1 MKQFLITAE
10 DAGLRIDRFLAVH
23 FSSDSRTFIR
33 KWLEQKKVLINGK
46 PAKPSYKLRPGD
58 FVEIGE
64 IPQRNAASAELTPW
78 QFPLE
83 ILYEDDFLIGINKP
97 AGIVV
102 HPGAGASDHT
112 IAHAALHHFPQI
124 HDVGHPGRPGVVHR
138 IDKETSGVLLLAK
151 NQETY
156 LKLVHLFKER
166 KIQKHYRAAVF
177 GKMTNTH
184 GKIEKALGRDP
195 ADRKKISIRA
205 KRKRPAITLYRVLK
219 NYEFGALLDVEILT
233 GRTHQIRVH
242 LSSENHP
249 IIGDTKYGGA
259 NWSRIVDV
267 ELRNRL
273 KSAAFFGLHAFSLD
287 FAHPIT
293 GKELHL
299 EAKLPEIWG
308 SL

>member
-10 DAGLRIDRFLAVH
+10 DAGIRIDRFLAAH
-23 FSSDSRTFIR
+23 FSSDSRTSIR
-33 KWLEQKKVLINGK
+33 KWLDQQIVLINGQ
-46 PAKPSYKLRPGD
+46 PAKPSYKLRTGD
-58 FVEIGE
+58 SILIQE
-64 IPQRNAASAELTPW
+64 IPQRIAISSELTPW

-83 ILYEDDFLIGINKP
+83 ILYEDDFLIGIDKP

-102 HPGAGASDHT
+102 HPGAGVPDHT
-112 IAHAALHHFPQI
+112 IAQAALYHVPQI
-124 HDVGHPGRPGVVHR
+124 RNVGHPGRPGVVHR
-138 IDKETSGVLLLAK
+138 LDKETSGVLLLAK

-156 LKLVHLFKER
+156 LKMVHLFKDR

-184 GKIEKALGRDP
+184 GRIEKALGRDP
-195 ADRKKISIRA
+195 SDRKKISIRA
-205 KRKRPAITLYRVLK
+205 TKTRPAVTLYRVLK

-233 GRTHQIRVH
+233 GRTHQVRVH
-242 LSSENHP
+242 LASENHP

-259 NWSRIVDV
+259 NWNRISDV
-267 ELRNRL
+267 QLRNRL
-273 KSAAFFGLHAFSLD
+273 KLAAFFGLHAFSLD

-293 GKELHL
+293 GEQLHL
-299 EAKLPEIWG
+299 ETELPKIWS